1 MVEEIGRNGLDD
13 RLEVLE
19 FTVGGKSYGIDR
31 AYVEEILLYESVKP
45 VSGMPPIVEGIAR
58 LRDTVSVIIDLQR
71 LLQDSKSSDKGLVI
85 RVKGKEACIGLHVER
100 IDYINSVSLDEILQP
115 DAAGSDK
122 ADWME
127 MIIRNLAGQ
136 MVPVLNLEK
145 IMSEIPSLTEVQ
157 VTELEA
163 NGWKNRSGVP
173 VLIVEDSILLKT
185 LMVRTLESA
194 GYSDLAVM
202 DNGREAWD
210 YIMECRQTGS
220 VRQKIQCVITDIEI
234 PDLDGFRLTELIKS
248 DEELKT
254 IPVIIFSSLISGE
267 TKARLRELGADAQM
281 SKPEFGSLAETIDR
295 LVHQ

>member
-1 MVEEIGRNGLDD
+1 MEEIGRNGLDD

-19 FTVGGKSYGIDR
+19 FTVGGKPYGIDR

-58 LRDTVSVIIDLQR
+58 LRDTVSVIIDLKR

-85 RVKGKEACIGLHVER
+85 WVKRKAACIGLHVER
-100 IDYINSVSLDEILQP
+100 IDNINSVSLDEILKP

-127 MIIRNLAGQ
+127 MIIRNSAGQ
-136 MVPVLNLEK
+136 AVPVLNLEK
-145 IMSEIPSLTEVQ
+145 IMTEISSLTEEQ
-157 VTELEA
+157 VTEFEA
-163 NGWKNRSGVP
+163 NGLKNRSDVP
-173 VLIVEDSILLKT
+173 VLIVEDSLLLKT
-185 LMVRTLESA
+185 LMVRTLEKA
-194 GYSDLAVM
+194 GYADLAVM

-220 VRQKIQCVITDIEI
+220 VSQKVQCVITDIEI
-234 PDLDGFRLTELIKS
+234 PGVDGFRLTQLIKS
-248 DEELKT
+248 DEELKN
-254 IPVIIFSSLISGE
+254 IPVIIFSSLINE
-267 TKARLRELGADAQM
+267 EAKARLKELGADAQM
-281 SKPEFGSLAETIDR
+281 SKPELGSLAETVDR